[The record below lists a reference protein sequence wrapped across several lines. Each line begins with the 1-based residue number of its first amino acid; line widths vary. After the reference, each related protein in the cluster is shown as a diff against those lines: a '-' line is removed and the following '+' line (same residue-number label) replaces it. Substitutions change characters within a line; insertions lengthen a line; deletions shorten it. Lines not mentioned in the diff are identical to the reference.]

1 MTVFLQV
8 REGCVMKNISIYSAW
23 CVCVCVDGTPERERE
38 VMEGWQRERVNH
50 QTHTHVIHS
59 RPLYFHTLDNQLM
72 VVWCVC
78 GHVCV

>member
-1 MTVFLQV
+1 MH
-8 REGCVMKNISIYSAW
+8 G
-23 CVCVCVDGTPERERE
+23 VCVCVDGTPERERE

-78 GHVCV
+78 VHVCVCVKIEHLREKEK